1 MPHYHR
7 RRSVSL
13 LSSGWDQV
21 VPDRYGRQAK
31 RLITGGREER
41 DVDFCVIRNCFG
53 CYIVKPHEQLV
64 SVSSTPRSAYTPDLS
79 TSWS

>member
-41 DVDFCVIRNCFG
+41 DVDFVALSA
-53 CYIVKPHEQLV
+53 QLFWV
-64 SVSSTPRSAYTPDLS
+64 LYSQAARAISIG
-79 TSWS
+79 